1 MAPSFFVAAQSVLRG
16 NDENSLGLIAAAG
29 QAYPQYLGPAD
40 VRLGTDNGAEADNSR
55 TSHLGPKRGSPDCP
69 LSR

>member
-40 VRLGTDNGAEADNSR
+40 VRLGTDNGAEADMAELRIWAQSG
-55 TSHLGPKRGSPDCP
+55 GPGIVRSQ
-69 LSR
+69 